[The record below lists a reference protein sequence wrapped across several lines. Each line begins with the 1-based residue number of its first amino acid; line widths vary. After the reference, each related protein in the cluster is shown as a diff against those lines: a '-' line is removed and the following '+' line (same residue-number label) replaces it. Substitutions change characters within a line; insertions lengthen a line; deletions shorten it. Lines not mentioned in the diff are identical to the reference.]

1 MTSSDGKSLSL
12 LILVSTTPLKS
23 VPNSNLCTNAMP
35 TEMAIPNNQQE
46 LVPGKDKSL
55 AQIDEVQREKEA
67 AIEIQRAYRGY
78 CPLKL
83 EC

>member
-1 MTSSDGKSLSL
+1 
-12 LILVSTTPLKS
+12 
-23 VPNSNLCTNAMP
+23 MP

-46 LVPGKDKSL
+46 LVPGKGKSL

-78 CPLKL
+78 CPLKFGML
-83 EC
+83 IIGWIKLGRRRLHQGIDGGMH